1 LNRRYEKRGQYCQR
15 LADTAQLCDALIE
28 PSMQTPLAE
37 IVQYVFLDRDGVLNK
52 KMPEGRF
59 VTTPQELVLCPGAA
73 WATSRLNQIGVKVIL
88 ITNQRGVAL
97 GLYSEDE
104 LLAIHQRLG
113 QLLAAEGA
121 HLDGIY
127 YCPHQRESCECRKPK
142 PGMILRAFG
151 EFAGADVNN
160 SLMIGDSLSDIQ
172 TGHSIG
178 MQTVFI
184 EGDAVTQQA
193 GPEIARALATYIS
206 PSLEEFVRGHF
217 T

>member
-1 LNRRYEKRGQYCQR
+1 
-15 LADTAQLCDALIE
+15 
-28 PSMQTPLAE
+28 
-37 IVQYVFLDRDGVLNK
+37 
-52 KMPEGRF
+52 
-59 VTTPQELVLCPGAA
+59 
-73 WATSRLNQIGVKVIL
+73 
-88 ITNQRGVAL
+88 
-97 GLYSEDE
+97 
-104 LLAIHQRLG
+104 
-113 QLLAAEGA
+113 
-121 HLDGIY
+121 
-127 YCPHQRESCECRKPK
+127 
-142 PGMILRAFG
+142 MILRAFG

-184 EGDAVTQQA
+184 EGDAATQQA